1 LNKSQIGASDNSQLS
16 LPFVELLRR
25 SKATERL
32 LPRVKSFFPTVPFL
46 HYRLWE
52 GTADAP
58 AHGS

>member
-1 LNKSQIGASDNSQLS
+1 
-16 LPFVELLRR
+16 VELLRR

-32 LPRVKSFFPTVPFL
+32 PPRVKSFFPTVPFL

-52 GTADAP
+52 GTADAL